1 MRALYKGSAYS
12 RILVSEDDFLVLH
25 QLVQILYD
33 FVIIF
38 NYSRLNFI
46 DVIDYVTF
54 NMRAEFIW

>member
-1 MRALYKGSAYS
+1 MRALYKGS
-12 RILVSEDDFLVLH
+12 RSEDDFLVLH

-54 NMRAEFIW
+54 NVRAKFI